1 MTPAALQWIER
12 FGRHLRHERNLS
24 GHTASGYDH
33 ELEALVAWCD
43 TQQLDDWPH
52 IDSQHLRMFA
62 ARSHA
67 GGLAPRSVQ
76 RRLSAVRS
84 FFRYLIREQVVTS
97 NPAADV
103 RAPKVKRGLPGTLDV
118 DQIGRLLDITV
129 TDPLSA
135 RDRALMELFYS
146 SGLRLAELA
155 ALDLGDVD
163 LAEQLVR
170 VTGKGRKTRIVP
182 VGRLAREAIT
192 RWLQD
197 RGQLAESD
205 QTALFVAR
213 NGRRLSP
220 RAIQARVGYWARRQ
234 GLPVH
239 VHPHLFRHSFASH
252 LLESSQDLRGVQE
265 LLGHADITTTQVYT
279 HLDFQHLARIYD
291 KAHPRA
297 HRKGRPDHTADT
309 PPLTAPTPS
318 RSQDEMPDDT
328 GTSVLRPGPPESRKT
343 RA

>member
-1 MTPAALQWIER
+1 MTPAALQWVER
-12 FGRHLRHERNLS
+12 FERHLRHERNLS

-43 TQQLDDWPH
+43 TQRIDDWPR
-52 IDSQHLRMFA
+52 IDAQHLRMFA

-84 FFRYLIREQVVTS
+84 FFRFLIREGVVS
-97 NPAADV
+97 HNPAAEV
-103 RAPKVKRGLPGTLDV
+103 RAPKVRRGLPGTLDV
-118 DQIGRLLDITV
+118 DQIGRLLEITV

-146 SGLRLAELA
+146 SGLRLAELVS
-155 ALDLGDVD
+155 LDLGDVD
-163 LAEQLVR
+163 LAEHLVR

-182 VGRLAREAIT
+182 VGRLAREAIA

-197 RGQLAESD
+197 RGQLANPG

-265 LLGHADITTTQVYT
+265 LLGHADIATTQVYT

-297 HRKGRPDHTADT
+297 HRKGPPVSASAVAGTTAAD
-309 PPLTAPTPS
+309 S
-318 RSQDEMPDDT
+318 
-328 GTSVLRPGPPESRKT
+328 GPPVRPRK
-343 RA
+343 RDA

>member
-1 MTPAALQWIER
+1 VTPEALQWVER
-12 FGRHLRHERNLS
+12 FGRHLRAERRLS
-24 GHTASGYDH
+24 GHTAVAYDH

-43 TQQLDDWPH
+43 AQPLDDWRRL
-52 IDSQHLRMFA
+52 DSQHLRMFA

-84 FFRYLIREQVVTS
+84 FFRYLVREKVLTA
-97 NPAADV
+97 NPALDV

-118 DQIGRLLDITV
+118 DQVGRLLAIDARE
-129 TDPLSA
+129 PLEV
-135 RDRALMELFYS
+135 RDLALMELFYS
-146 SGLRLAELA
+146 SGLRLAELV

-163 LAEQLVR
+163 LAEHLVR

-182 VGRLAREAIT
+182 VGRMAREAIG
-192 RWLQD
+192 RWLRE
-197 RGQLAESD
+197 RGALAGPDEP
-205 QTALFVAR
+205 ALFVGR
-213 NGRRLSP
+213 NGRRLGP
-220 RAIQARVGYWARRQ
+220 RAIQARIAYWARRQ

-252 LLESSQDLRGVQE
+252 ILESSQDLRGVQE
-265 LLGHADITTTQVYT
+265 LLGHADIATTQVYT

-297 HRKGRPDHTADT
+297 HRKA
-309 PPLTAPTPS
+309 PPAPAAAGTAPA
-318 RSQDEMPDDT
+318 D
-328 GTSVLRPGPPESRKT
+328 PGPPFKPGPPGSRK
-343 RA
+343 REA